1 MNNSQWVR
9 FIWTNTFE
17 KQDTILHFP
26 GLFVALTLLCW
37 FPAFVSLSSCR
48 DCYLVL
54 PLLTLSF
61 GTDHVPTG
69 EKSNSNGSISS
80 TVFFFGNRK
89 RTTGMC
95 MTKNRNT
102 TIKIPVQVE
111 KESPLNGGKV
121 LQTRIRRTW
130 PGPKT
135 KTGTPKQISKRSTR
149 KLILRDFRRPNW
161 IIMWKIAFATFCG
174 SGSRLPV
181 RSVLILHCS
190 VVFMVQG
197 AP

>member
-69 EKSNSNGSISS
+69 EKSNSNGLISS
-80 TVFFFGNRK
+80 TVFFFWKSQANHGYVHDKKSEHHHKNPSSGRK
-89 RTTGMC
+89 RKSLKRRKSVTNENQENLTWAKN
-95 MTKNRNT
+95 KNRNT
-102 TIKIPVQVE
+102 KADQQKKHTQINPPGFSSAKLNYNVE
-111 KESPLNGGKV
+111 NRFRHL
-121 LQTRIRRTW
+121 
-130 PGPKT
+130 
-135 KTGTPKQISKRSTR
+135 
-149 KLILRDFRRPNW
+149 LRER
-161 IIMWKIAFATFCG
+161 
-174 SGSRLPV
+174 
-181 RSVLILHCS
+181 
-190 VVFMVQG
+190 
-197 AP
+197 